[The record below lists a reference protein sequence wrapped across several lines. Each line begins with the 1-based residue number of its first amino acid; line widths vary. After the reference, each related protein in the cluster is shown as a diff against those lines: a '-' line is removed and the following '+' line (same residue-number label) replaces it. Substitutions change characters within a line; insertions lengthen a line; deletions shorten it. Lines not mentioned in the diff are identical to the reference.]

1 MAKAPDQNASDSEER
16 RLGER
21 IGSDM
26 GDRKLCPLDTRV
38 ALAVNYAD
46 SGVAGVSNAC
56 STVAKVLSL
65 PPGEYGRKV
74 EFVCRSTRQ
83 QT

>member
-1 MAKAPDQNASDSEER
+1 VAKAPNQNASDGECR

-21 IGSDM
+21 IG
-26 GDRKLCPLDTRV
+26 LDTRV

-46 SGVAGVSNAC
+46 SGVAFITNRR
-56 STVAKVLSL
+56 STVGQLLSL

-74 EFVCRSTRQ
+74 ET
-83 QT
+83 

>member
-1 MAKAPDQNASDSEER
+1 MAKAPYQNISDSEER

-21 IGSDM
+21 IGSD
-26 GDRKLCPLDTRV
+26 TRV

-46 SGVAGVSNAC
+46 SSVANVLNVC

-74 EFVCRSTRQ
+74 ET
-83 QT
+83 

>member
-1 MAKAPDQNASDSEER
+1 MAKAPYQNASDSEER

-21 IGSDM
+21 IG
-26 GDRKLCPLDTRV
+26 LDTRV

-46 SGVAGVSNAC
+46 SGVAKVSNLC

-74 EFVCRSTRQ
+74 ET
-83 QT
+83 

>member
-1 MAKAPDQNASDSEER
+1 VAKALDQNTSDGEWR

-21 IGSDM
+21 IG
-26 GDRKLCPLDTRV
+26 LDTRV

-46 SGVAGVSNAC
+46 SGVALAKSWC
-56 STVAKVLSL
+56 STVGKLLSL

-74 EFVCRSTRQ
+74 ET
-83 QT
+83 

>member
-1 MAKAPDQNASDSEER
+1 MAKAPDQNVSDGEWL

-21 IGSDM
+21 IG
-26 GDRKLCPLDTRV
+26 LDTRV

-46 SGVAGVSNAC
+46 SGVAPISDRC
-56 STVAKVLSL
+56 STVGQLLSL

-74 EFVCRSTRQ
+74 ET
-83 QT
+83 

>member
-21 IGSDM
+21 IG
-26 GDRKLCPLDTRV
+26 LDTRV

-46 SGVAGVSNAC
+46 SGVARVLNAC

-74 EFVCRSTRQ
+74 EFADAKVTYL
-83 QT
+83 

>member
-21 IGSDM
+21 IG
-26 GDRKLCPLDTRV
+26 LDTRV

-46 SGVAGVSNAC
+46 SDVADILDIC
-56 STVAKVLSL
+56 STVAQVLSL

-74 EFVCRSTRQ
+74 ET
-83 QT
+83 

>member
-1 MAKAPDQNASDSEER
+1 MAKAPYQNASDSEER

-21 IGSDM
+21 IGSD
-26 GDRKLCPLDTRV
+26 TRV
-38 ALAVNYAD
+38 ALAVNDAD
-46 SGVAGVSNAC
+46 SGVANVSNVC

-74 EFVCRSTRQ
+74 ET
-83 QT
+83 

>member
-1 MAKAPDQNASDSEER
+1 MAKAPDQNTSDSEER

-21 IGSDM
+21 IG
-26 GDRKLCPLDTRV
+26 LDTRV

-46 SGVAGVSNAC
+46 SGVARISNEC
-56 STVAKVLSL
+56 STVASVLSL

-74 EFVCRSTRQ
+74 ET
-83 QT
+83 

>member
-1 MAKAPDQNASDSEER
+1 MAKAPDQNASDSEGR

-21 IGSDM
+21 IG
-26 GDRKLCPLDTRV
+26 LDTRV

-46 SGVAGVSNAC
+46 CGVALASCGC
-56 STVAKVLSL
+56 SAVAKVLSP

-74 EFVCRSTRQ
+74 ET
-83 QT
+83 

>member
-1 MAKAPDQNASDSEER
+1 MAKAPDQDTSDGEWL

-21 IGSDM
+21 IG
-26 GDRKLCPLDTRV
+26 LDTRV

-46 SGVAGVSNAC
+46 SGVALTAC
-56 STVAKVLSL
+56 QRSTVGKLISL

-74 EFVCRSTRQ
+74 ET
-83 QT
+83 

>member
-1 MAKAPDQNASDSEER
+1 MAKALNQNASDSEER

-21 IGSDM
+21 IGSD
-26 GDRKLCPLDTRV
+26 TRV

-46 SGVAGVSNAC
+46 SGVANALSVC

-74 EFVCRSTRQ
+74 ET
-83 QT
+83 

>member
-1 MAKAPDQNASDSEER
+1 MAKALDQNTSDSELR

-21 IGSDM
+21 IG
-26 GDRKLCPLDTRV
+26 LDTRV

-46 SGVAGVSNAC
+46 SGVAIVLNDC

-74 EFVCRSTRQ
+74 ET
-83 QT
+83 

>member
-1 MAKAPDQNASDSEER
+1 MAKAPYENASDSEER

-21 IGSDM
+21 IGSD
-26 GDRKLCPLDTRV
+26 TRV

-46 SGVAGVSNAC
+46 SGVAIFLKDC

-74 EFVCRSTRQ
+74 EFVLAKARQ
-83 QT
+83 QQT

>member
-1 MAKAPDQNASDSEER
+1 MAKAPNQNASDSEGR
-16 RLGER
+16 RLGEL
-21 IGSDM
+21 IG
-26 GDRKLCPLDTRV
+26 LDTRV

-46 SGVAGVSNAC
+46 SGVALLLKEC

-74 EFVCRSTRQ
+74 ET
-83 QT
+83 

>member
-1 MAKAPDQNASDSEER
+1 MAKAPNQNASDSEER

-21 IGSDM
+21 IRS
-26 GDRKLCPLDTRV
+26 DTRV

-46 SGVAGVSNAC
+46 IGVAFITNKS
-56 STVAKVLSL
+56 STVGKLLSL

-74 EFVCRSTRQ
+74 ET
-83 QT
+83 

>member
-1 MAKAPDQNASDSEER
+1 MAKAPYQNASDSEER

-21 IGSDM
+21 IG
-26 GDRKLCPLDTRV
+26 LDTRV

-46 SGVAGVSNAC
+46 SGVANVLNVC

-74 EFVCRSTRQ
+74 KT
-83 QT
+83 